1 MLSLP
6 ETENIARRL
15 ELSEELQGVVTA
27 QPRTA
32 AQRLRLSIYIATGTV
47 GAIALV
53 LCFLT
58 AFEVMP
64 WKARWATDWFL
75 VALILGIGP
84 LAYFKRLDHKRVE
97 AIDEKFPDFLRD
109 MAESARAGMTLPR
122 ALVTASRGQ
131 YGALTPE
138 IRKMSAQVQ
147 WGVGFTDVLDR
158 FSRRSGSPLIR
169 RIVTLIIE
177 ARRAGGNVVDVL
189 TAAADDA
196 REIKQIVQSR
206 NNQMKSY
213 SIVIYVTFAVFLGVV
228 LVIQAQF
235 LPAFKS
241 AVLALQGAPAVNGLR
256 LQDFDPDSYNTAFF
270 HASLMQAITGG
281 LVGGVLTRG
290 KALAGL
296 GGIVFMVVAAWF
308 SFRVL
313 SGV

>member
-1 MLSLP
+1 MLELPQTESLGRRLDLP
-6 ETENIARRL
+6 EEL
-15 ELSEELQGVVTA
+15 EGVVTA
-27 QPRTA
+27 QPRSA

-47 GAIALV
+47 GAIAFI
-53 LCFLT
+53 LCVLT
-58 AFEVMP
+58 ALEVMP

-75 VALILGIGP
+75 VALLMGIGP
-84 LAYFKRLDHKRVE
+84 VAVFKRRDLKRIE
-97 AIDEKFPDFLRD
+97 AIDDKFPDFLRD

-147 WGVGFTDVLDR
+147 WGVGFTEVLDR
-158 FSRRSGSPLIR
+158 FAKRSGSPLIR

-189 TAAADDA
+189 TAASDDA

-213 SIVIYVTFAVFLGVV
+213 SIVIYVTFAVFVGVV

-235 LPAFKS
+235 LPAFKA
-241 AVLALQGAPAVNGLR
+241 AVVALKGAPAVKGLR
-256 LQDFDPDSYNTAFF
+256 LQDFDPDTYNTAFF

-296 GGIVFMVVAAWF
+296 GGIFFMVCAAWF
-308 SFRVL
+308 CFRVL